1 MNSSLPKVLQELS
14 GKPILQWVIDSISC
28 AKPEHVVIVLGHK
41 ADMVEAWLKAKG
53 VKADVVCQKEQL
65 GSANAVEAARDY
77 FKDYTGDILVLN
89 GDTPLIRPDT
99 LKLLAAQN
107 TSSACSATVLT
118 ASASNPFGYG
128 RIIRKGAEFEKIVEQ
143 KDASP
148 DELLIDEINAGVYCF
163 DKNLWQA
170 LKEVKP
176 NNAKGEYY
184 ITDTIAILR
193 AMGKSVGIVKVDD
206 EHEVMGINDRV
217 QLAEA
222 CQIIN
227 SQTLK
232 NLMKAGVSIM
242 DPQNTYI
249 SYDAKI
255 GRDTVIYPN
264 CFIGPNVII
273 GANCRIE
280 GATSIKNSTIGDNVI
295 IKYSYIDGADISN
308 NVNIGPYS
316 HIRPESVLAENVK
329 VGNFSEI
336 KKSVIETGSKV
347 NHLSY
352 IGDAKVGKNVNVGA
366 GTITC
371 NYDGSKKHQTIIG
384 DNSFVG
390 SNVNLVAPVKIGEQV
405 LIAAGSTITDDVED
419 KKLVIARS
427 KQLTKV
433 RNS

>member
-1 MNSSLPKVLQELS
+1 
-14 GKPILQWVIDSISC
+14 
-28 AKPEHVVIVLGHK
+28 
-41 ADMVEAWLKAKG
+41 
-53 VKADVVCQKEQL
+53 
-65 GSANAVEAARDY
+65 
-77 FKDYTGDILVLN
+77 
-89 GDTPLIRPDT
+89 
-99 LKLLAAQN
+99 
-107 TSSACSATVLT
+107 
-118 ASASNPFGYG
+118 
-128 RIIRKGAEFEKIVEQ
+128 
-143 KDASP
+143 
-148 DELLIDEINAGVYCF
+148 
-163 DKNLWQA
+163 
-170 LKEVKP
+170 
-176 NNAKGEYY
+176 
-184 ITDTIAILR
+184 
-193 AMGKSVGIVKVDD
+193 MGKSVGIVKVDD